1 MKRLIQA
8 AVHNPVATNLL
19 MVVIIVAGAWSA
31 LSLQREVMP
40 QLSFDI
46 IQISID
52 FEGATPEE
60 VEESIVVKVEEAIHS
75 IEGIRRTFSNAFEGR
90 GMVFVELEP
99 GADNRKVKDD
109 IEDEVA
115 KIDTFPDEA
124 KEPRYVELKEQ
135 DRVINIAV
143 YGEQPER
150 TLKETAKQIRDDL
163 LATPYISQ
171 IEITGTRDYEIA
183 IEIAEATLRRYGLIM
198 R

>member
-183 IEIAEATLRRYGLIM
+183 IEIAEATLRR
-198 R
+198 